1 MRTFIPLQPP
11 TLQQEWSDP
20 NYRYREY
27 APGDSLKPYVACYWT
42 VDFRASGSS
51 RLHRIIPDGC
61 VDIIFDLRSPSFA
74 KGGFV
79 AGLMTGFEA
88 MNLSGEHSLF
98 GIRFHSDTVRRFIS
112 YPVSEFTGTGH
123 HVYLEHI
130 WGNHALMLTEQI
142 MASNGTAEIIEQVE
156 DALLQR
162 LIRSESDTDDLL
174 FTSMQYIYAS
184 QGLISI
190 RSLAEH
196 LNYSERNIRRTFQRE
211 LGAGPKEFAGIVRF
225 QYLLQELYRGS
236 QSRLTD
242 LAAKYG
248 YYDQPHFIHHF
259 KRYYGLS
266 PNQVFKASTEMK

>member
-11 TLQQEWSDP
+11 TLQHEWADP

-27 APGDSLKPYVACYWT
+27 APGNSLKPYVACYWT
-42 VDFRASGSS
+42 VDFRASDSS

-61 VDIIFDLRSPSFA
+61 VDIIFDLRSPSFS
-74 KGGFV
+74 KGAFV

-98 GIRFHSDTVRRFIS
+98 GIRFYSDTVRRFIA
-112 YPVSEFTGTGH
+112 YPVSAFTGTEYQA
-123 HVYLEHI
+123 YLEDI
-130 WGNHALMLTEQI
+130 WGKQALMLTERI
-142 MASNGTAEIIEQVE
+142 MASRGTAEIIEIIE
-156 DALLQR
+156 DELLQR
-162 LIRSESDTDDLL
+162 LLRSESDPDDLL
-174 FTSMQYIYAS
+174 YISMQYIYAN
-184 QGLISI
+184 QGIISV

-211 LGAGPKEFAGIVRF
+211 LGAGPKEFAGIIRF
-225 QYLLQELYRGS
+225 QSLLQELYRGS

-242 LAAKYG
+242 VAAKYG
-248 YYDQPHFIHHF
+248 YYDQPHFINHF

-266 PNQVFKASTEMK
+266 PNQVFKPSSEMK